1 MSVGEYL
8 GAQSPWILSPL
19 KTRWPGCPLET
30 LVAWLSLG
38 DCLPWSIFDPSTGS
52 SLASASLIFPSA
64 CLTVQQL
71 TQSPGNWSSVQLS
84 SALLQILSVIR
95 NCSQSPSELQRQLP
109 LAHKLSARL
118 LLVKFRRIW
127 LAKKKQLRTQTLLV
141 ICKDFELDW
150 TIAGRRASWCGFSV
164 RSYAQILN

>member
-1 MSVGEYL
+1 MFESKCDYAQLKLWVKWTHAGHCGMSFREYL
-8 GAQSPWILSPL
+8 GAQSPWILSRL
-19 KTRWPGCPLET
+19 KTRWPGCLLETLET

-38 DCLPWSIFDPSTGS
+38 DCLPWSILDPSTGS
-52 SLASASLIFPSA
+52 KVASASLIFPSA

-118 LLVKFRRIW
+118 LLVKFMEIR
-127 LAKKKQLRTQTLLV
+127 LVKKKQLLT
-141 ICKDFELDW
+141 
-150 TIAGRRASWCGFSV
+150 
-164 RSYAQILN
+164 